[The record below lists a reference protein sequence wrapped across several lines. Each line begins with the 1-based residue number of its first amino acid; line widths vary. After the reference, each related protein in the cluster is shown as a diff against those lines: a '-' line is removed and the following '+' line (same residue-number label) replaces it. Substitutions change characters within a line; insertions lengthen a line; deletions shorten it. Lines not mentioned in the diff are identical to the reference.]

1 MLSVAQHNL
10 ITNPWKNTNYQLPPP
25 LQRTS
30 NRSRPRSLIILESE
44 CVGKGQQI
52 FFIFTPDHELLL
64 LWTREIERERESAA
78 ESENWE
84 ILVDESK
91 SAIYYRFSV
100 TARFQRKCC
109 AGGGGLLEWVNGWLE
124 GVPGECITAFIWGK
138 TYNEGL
144 ENCRK

>member
-64 LWTREIERERESAA
+64 LWTREIERERA
-78 ESENWE
+78 
-84 ILVDESK
+84 
-91 SAIYYRFSV
+91 
-100 TARFQRKCC
+100 QRKVKT
-109 AGGGGLLEWVNGWLE
+109 GKFWSTKVK
-124 GVPGECITAFIWGK
+124 VQFIIDF
-138 TYNEGL
+138 L
-144 ENCRK
+144 SPPDFRENAALVEEDYSSG